1 MQLVAKSLGK
11 KNKKGFIFILLPV
24 WNEITPDREW
34 IAEALRALVR
44 AKQICAHPSG
54 EPYDGKLSRTV
65 LRVGWRT
72 GASV

>member
-11 KNKKGFIFILLPV
+11 KNKKGFIFALLPV
-24 WNEITPDREW
+24 WLSAPERER
-34 IAEALRALVR
+34 IAGALRALVR

-72 GASV
+72 GTSV